1 MSLQVWL
8 PLNGNLDN
16 YGLSNVSVTN
26 SGATVNDSGKIGKCY
41 EFNGSSSLTIGYL
54 NGLSSE
60 DKSVSMWVK
69 PNGANDSKILFRTE
83 GTSPGRFYFG
93 IKNGTWNIA
102 FGSTAWGYTSAA
114 VVDVDNWQHIV
125 VTVKNNVASVYLN
138 GVFSYSKSN
147 TSFIF
152 PSNLI
157 LSPSSAKFN
166 GLIADVRIYDHCLS
180 PKEVK
185 EISKGLVLHYKFDDP
200 YIFMSKYSTIVWNQ
214 LAQPTNASQATS
226 KNATYSRSDR
236 KYVNIQTTQ
245 DGVSGTGSQI
255 ISTNYLTEN
264 SIADTNVFRQ
274 QAGHKYYS
282 PNTLPQGFY
291 FSQNVFSG
299 GVIPFNG
306 SINTGVRPSNQST
319 IQQWSLRGNG
329 GTVVNEFTQCPLM
342 IFDLT
347 QMFGDGNEPTVEEFE
362 MMFPAPYYP
371 YNVGTQMTLNYKTV
385 YDHSGYNNNGTITG
399 ALSVSN
405 DSPRYEL
412 STKFNG
418 ANYIYRTPLD
428 CSSEVKTIS
437 FWANWDSIPSGQSV
451 LFVDNGTKTGFGLM
465 STGILLTTSGAGSS
479 YTYPK
484 SSLTANTW
492 YNFVIII
499 TGTTTRDLYI
509 NGVKQTATSSAS
521 NWSYTVNQLQI
532 GKRSST
538 SDGFAGKMSDFR
550 MYTTALSEDDIKE
563 LYDTAALI
571 DNGHNLHCYE
581 FVEDD
586 VTSPTI
592 EKNGLVKTNEFNEY
606 PDDYIF
612 YDYIQSN
619 GNQWIDTGIK
629 GHMNYTYELEFQQTD
644 TGNYRNW
651 GVLGQSSYVGPNMSL
666 TYASGF
672 ALRWENLN
680 NNERLISA
688 TSSINTNKH
697 FVKIVNGQL
706 YWDGVNKGKSPGHK
720 NDFVINH
727 NLFLGTVNPGGT
739 TPSYNAKSKYYLYK
753 VYDENGILIQNL
765 IPAKHKSDNE
775 IGMYDMVTGRFFG
788 NSGTGTFTTG
798 TAIDVAAMY
807 EQKIDLNQLLEI

>member
-41 EFNGSSSLTIGYL
+41 AFNGSSSQITIGYL

-69 PNGANDSKILFRTE
+69 PNGANNSNMLFRTE
-83 GTSPGRFYFG
+83 RTSPGRFYFG
-93 IKNGTWNIA
+93 IKNGTWNIS
-102 FGSTAWGYTSAA
+102 FGSTSWGYTSAA

-138 GVFSYSKSN
+138 GEFSYSKSS
-147 TSFIF
+147 TSFVF

-157 LSPSSAKFN
+157 LSPSSYRFN
-166 GLIADVRIYDHCLS
+166 GLMNDVRIYDHCLS

-185 EISKGLVLHYKFDDP
+185 EISKGLVLHYKMDDVA
-200 YIFMSKYSTIVWNQ
+200 ILMSKCSNITWNQ
-214 LAQPTNASQATS
+214 VFHISQWNLSNPIT
-226 KNATYSRSDR
+226 
-236 KYVNIQTTQ
+236 
-245 DGVSGTGSQI
+245 VSGVTMRRNGNDI
-255 ISTNYLTEN
+255 
-264 SIADTNVFRQ
+264 
-274 QAGHKYYS
+274 
-282 PNTLPQGFY
+282 
-291 FSQNVFSG
+291 VFSG
-299 GVIPFNG
+299 KATAD
-306 SINTGVRPSNQST
+306 INRSNVFWWKGEVKDHKFIVRRKLKDKVTFVNNMYTGIALNSYT
-319 IQQWSLRGNG
+319 IQTGKTPSSDGQVVYVRIPNG
-329 GTVVNEFTQCPLM
+329 TDFGDGESVCINL
-342 IFDLT
+342 FDLT
-347 QMFGDGNEPTVEEFE
+347 LMFGAGNEPTLEEFNK
-362 MMFPAPYYP
+362 MFPNNYYNYDEGTIKNLKEPYQDESGY
-371 YNVGTQMTLNYKTV
+371 YNVSTIYGNLSLSSDTARYENSTMF
-385 YDHSGYNNNGTITG
+385 NGT
-399 ALSVSN
+399 
-405 DSPRYEL
+405 
-412 STKFNG
+412 
-418 ANYIYRTPLD
+418 NYIYRPPLN

-479 YTYPK
+479 HTYPK
-484 SSLTANTW
+484 SFLTANTW

-509 NGVKQTATSSAS
+509 NGVKQTATSSSS

-538 SDGFAGKMSDFR
+538 SDGFVGKMSDFR

-586 VTSPTI
+586 VTSPMI

-612 YDYIQSN
+612 YDYIESSGTQY
-619 GNQWIDTGIK
+619 IDTGINGFDNGDWEIYCK
-629 GHMNYTYELEFQQTD
+629 WMSVAAPPNNYGYIFGVYEGE
-644 TGNYRNW
+644 NYN
-651 GVLGQSSYVGPNMSL
+651 SY
-666 TYASGF
+666 
-672 ALRWENLN
+672 
-680 NNERLISA
+680 RLIHKL
-688 TSSINTNKH
+688 TS
-697 FVKIVNGQL
+697 
-706 YWDGVNKGKSPGHK
+706 
-720 NDFVINH
+720 
-727 NLFLGTVNPGGT
+727 T
-739 TPSYNAKSKYYLYK
+739 TEYYVSAKSKAGSSILLSNVALNAKHSIKIKNGTFIYNGVSYTAPTTGTSLPSTNTMLLFKSKKDQYSK
-753 VYDENGILIQNL
+753 CRIYSTWAKKDGILKYKM
-765 IPAKHKSDNE
+765 IPAKRKSDNE